1 MSKGV
6 RPAGPTT
13 FKARPGM
20 STDFSDIQVPGD
32 VHGDTSDTSTAGLS
46 FGEGIN
52 RCSQTYRGK
61 RFGVHYPTLRQRDL
75 IEEAYHT
82 LGAQGKAA
90 RTRDTV
96 QLVLPLLSVVG
107 EDGLE
112 RAATI
117 DEALDH
123 LDERDVLRIITA
135 TSPGTAIAELARA
148 GADPKS

>member
-20 STDFSDIQVPGD
+20 STDFSDIQAPADPGAGAID
-32 VHGDTSDTSTAGLS
+32 GTSGGLS

-52 RCSQTYRGK
+52 RCSQTYRDK

-75 IEEAYHT
+75 IEEAYHA
-82 LGAQGKAA
+82 LNVQGKKA

-96 QLVLPLLSVVG
+96 LLVLPLLTLVG

-112 RAATI
+112 RSATM

-135 TSPGTAIAELARA
+135 TSPGTAIAELSRA
-148 GADPKS
+148 GADPK